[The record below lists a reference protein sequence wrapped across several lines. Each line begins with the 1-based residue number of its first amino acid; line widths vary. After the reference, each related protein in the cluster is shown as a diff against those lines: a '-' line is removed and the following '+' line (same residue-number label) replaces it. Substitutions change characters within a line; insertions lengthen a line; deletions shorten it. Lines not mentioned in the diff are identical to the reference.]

1 MNIENLLKEAADS
14 LSKMAELQATP
25 VIVEDLGD
33 VSNKIEAEI
42 GKTARCILV
51 GFGGSTP
58 VKQGKSG
65 EDMLVDSVK
74 LVVSCFEKPA
84 VNRKTEGVPTLLAMA
99 QAVRRELTGA
109 KTKDMSSVL
118 FYRGITPIAEL
129 TGGRVSC
136 DVIFD
141 TKDTL

>member
-14 LSKMAELQATP
+14 LRNMDELQATP
-25 VIVEDLGD
+25 VIIEDLGD
-33 VSNKIEAEI
+33 VSNKIESEI
-42 GKTARCILV
+42 GKSARCILI
-51 GFGGSTP
+51 GFGGSAP
-58 VKQGKSG
+58 VKQGNVG
-65 EDMLVDSVK
+65 DVIVDNVK
-74 LVVSCFEKPA
+74 LVVSVFEKPV
-84 VNRKTEGVPTLLAMA
+84 VNRRAHGVPTLLGMA

-118 FYRGITPIAEL
+118 FYRGISPIAEL

-136 DVIFD
+136 DVSFD

>member
-14 LSKMAELQATP
+14 LRKMDELQATP
-25 VIVEDLGD
+25 VIIEDLGD
-33 VSNKIEAEI
+33 VSNKIESEI
-42 GKTARCILV
+42 GKSARCILV
-51 GFGGSTP
+51 GFGGSAP
-58 VKQGKSG
+58 VKQGNVG
-65 EDMLVDSVK
+65 EVIVDNVK
-74 LVVSCFEKPA
+74 LVVSVFEKPV
-84 VNRKTEGVPTLLAMA
+84 VNRRAHGVPTLLGMA

-118 FYRGITPIAEL
+118 FYRGISPIAEL

-136 DVIFD
+136 DVSFD

>member
-14 LSKMAELQATP
+14 LRNMDELQATP
-25 VIVEDLGD
+25 VIIEDLGD
-33 VSNKIEAEI
+33 VSNKIESEI
-42 GKTARCILV
+42 GKSARCILV
-51 GFGGSTP
+51 GFGGSAP
-58 VKQGKSG
+58 VKQGNVG
-65 EDMLVDSVK
+65 DVIVDNVK
-74 LVVSCFEKPA
+74 LVVSVFEKPV
-84 VNRKTEGVPTLLAMA
+84 VNRRAHGVPTLLGMA

-118 FYRGITPIAEL
+118 FYRGISPIAEL

-136 DVIFD
+136 DVSFD

>member
-14 LSKMAELQATP
+14 LRKMDELQATP
-25 VIVEDLGD
+25 VIIEDLGD
-33 VSNKIEAEI
+33 VSNKIESEI
-42 GKTARCILV
+42 GKSARCILV
-51 GFGGSTP
+51 GFGGSAP
-58 VKQGKSG
+58 VKQGNVG
-65 EDMLVDSVK
+65 DVIVDNVK
-74 LVVSCFEKPA
+74 LVVSVFEKPV
-84 VNRKTEGVPTLLAMA
+84 VNRRAHGVPTLLGMA

-118 FYRGITPIAEL
+118 FYRGISPIAEL

-136 DVIFD
+136 DVSFD

>member
-14 LSKMAELQATP
+14 LRNMDELQATP
-25 VIVEDLGD
+25 VIIEDLGD
-33 VSNKIEAEI
+33 VSNKIESEI
-42 GKTARCILV
+42 GKCARCILV
-51 GFGGSTP
+51 GFGGSAP
-58 VKQGKSG
+58 VKQGNVG
-65 EDMLVDSVK
+65 DVIVDNVK
-74 LVVSCFEKPA
+74 LVVSVFEKPV
-84 VNRKTEGVPTLLAMA
+84 VNRRARGVPTLLGMA

-118 FYRGITPIAEL
+118 FYRGISPIAEL

-136 DVIFD
+136 DVSFD

>member
-14 LSKMAELQATP
+14 LRNMDELQATP
-25 VIVEDLGD
+25 VIIEDLGD
-33 VSNKIEAEI
+33 VSNKIESEI
-42 GKTARCILV
+42 GKSARCILV
-51 GFGGSTP
+51 GFGGSAP
-58 VKQGKSG
+58 VKQGNVG
-65 EDMLVDSVK
+65 EVIVDNVK
-74 LVVSCFEKPA
+74 LVVSVFEKPV
-84 VNRKTEGVPTLLAMA
+84 VNRRARGVPTLLGMA

-118 FYRGITPIAEL
+118 FYRGISPIAEL

-136 DVIFD
+136 DVSFD

>member
-14 LSKMAELQATP
+14 LRNMDELQATP
-25 VIVEDLGD
+25 VIIEDLGD
-33 VSNKIEAEI
+33 VSNKIESEI
-42 GKTARCILV
+42 GKSARCILV
-51 GFGGSTP
+51 GFGGSAP
-58 VKQGKSG
+58 VKQGNVG
-65 EDMLVDSVK
+65 DVIVDNVK
-74 LVVSCFEKPA
+74 LVVSVFESPV
-84 VNRKTEGVPTLLAMA
+84 VNRSAEGVPTLMGMA

-118 FYRGITPIAEL
+118 FYRGISPIAEL

-136 DVIFD
+136 DVSFD

>member
-14 LSKMAELQATP
+14 LHKTAELQDTP
-25 VIVEDLGD
+25 VVVEDLGD
-33 VSNKIEAEI
+33 VSNKIETEI
-42 GKTARCILV
+42 GMTARCILV
-51 GFGGSTP
+51 GFGGSDP
-58 VKQGKSG
+58 VKQGKVG
-65 EDMLVDSVK
+65 DVLVDKVK
-74 LVVSCFEKPA
+74 LVVSVFEKPV
-84 VNRKTEGVPTLLAMA
+84 VNRKAKGVPTLLAMA
-99 QAVRRELTGA
+99 QAIRRELTGA

-118 FYRGITPIAEL
+118 FYRGISPIAEL

>member
-14 LSKMAELQATP
+14 LRNMDELQATP
-25 VIVEDLGD
+25 VIIEDLGD
-33 VSNKIEAEI
+33 VSNKIESEI
-42 GKTARCILV
+42 GKSARCILV
-51 GFGGSTP
+51 GFGGSAP
-58 VKQGKSG
+58 VKQGNVG
-65 EDMLVDSVK
+65 DVIVDNVK
-74 LVVSCFEKPA
+74 LVVSVFEKPV
-84 VNRKTEGVPTLLAMA
+84 VNRRARGVPTLLRMA

-118 FYRGITPIAEL
+118 FYRGISPIAEL

-136 DVIFD
+136 DVSFD

>member
-1 MNIENLLKEAADS
+1 MNIENLMKEAADT
-14 LSKMAELQATP
+14 LRKTAELQDTP
-25 VIVEDLGD
+25 VVVEDLGD

-42 GKTARCILV
+42 GKSSRCILV
-51 GFGGSTP
+51 GFGGSAP
-58 VKQGKSG
+58 VKQGQVG
-65 EDMLVDSVK
+65 DVLVDNVK
-74 LVVSCFEKPA
+74 LVVSVFEKPV
-84 VNRKTEGVPTLLAMA
+84 VNRKAEGVPTLLAMA

-118 FYRGITPIAEL
+118 FYRGISPIAEL

-136 DVIFD
+136 DVSFD

>member
-14 LSKMAELQATP
+14 LRNMDELQATP
-25 VIVEDLGD
+25 VIIEDLGD
-33 VSNKIEAEI
+33 VSNKIESEI
-42 GKTARCILV
+42 GKSARCILV
-51 GFGGSTP
+51 GFGGSAP
-58 VKQGKSG
+58 VKQGNVG
-65 EDMLVDSVK
+65 DVIVDNVK
-74 LVVSCFEKPA
+74 LVVSVFEKPV
-84 VNRKTEGVPTLLAMA
+84 VNRRARGVPTLLGMA

-118 FYRGITPIAEL
+118 FYRGISPIAEL

-136 DVIFD
+136 DVSFD

>member
-14 LSKMAELQATP
+14 LRKMDELQATP
-25 VIVEDLGD
+25 VIIEDLGD
-33 VSNKIEAEI
+33 VSNKIESEI
-42 GKTARCILV
+42 GKSARCILV
-51 GFGGSTP
+51 GFGGSAP
-58 VKQGKSG
+58 VKQGNVG
-65 EDMLVDSVK
+65 DVIVDNVK
-74 LVVSCFEKPA
+74 LVVSVFESPV
-84 VNRKTEGVPTLLAMA
+84 VNRSAEGVPTLMGMA

-118 FYRGITPIAEL
+118 FYRGISPIAEL

-136 DVIFD
+136 DVSFD

>member
-14 LSKMAELQATP
+14 LRKMDELQATP
-25 VIVEDLGD
+25 VIIEDLGD
-33 VSNKIEAEI
+33 VSNKIESEI
-42 GKTARCILV
+42 GKSARCILV
-51 GFGGSTP
+51 GFGGSAP
-58 VKQGKSG
+58 VKQGNVG
-65 EDMLVDSVK
+65 DVIVDNVK
-74 LVVSCFEKPA
+74 LVVSVFEKPV
-84 VNRKTEGVPTLLAMA
+84 VNRRAHGVPTLLGMA

-118 FYRGITPIAEL
+118 FYRGISPIAEL

-136 DVIFD
+136 DVSFG